1 MQEDGEAVEMH
12 AHGRWGGCAL
22 SADRISGSKS
32 QASRDQTLLFYRDGQ
47 QAVAMREL
55 FGQQTANTSGLLADK
70 WIEGLFTSEIH
81 IAETETVRAL
91 YMAVD
96 PGGGGPGELGVVGI
110 VETVSAQYGARLA
123 VCVFT
128 IGGV

>member
-1 MQEDGEAVEMH
+1 
-12 AHGRWGGCAL
+12 
-22 SADRISGSKS
+22 
-32 QASRDQTLLFYRDGQ
+32 
-47 QAVAMREL
+47 MREL
-55 FGQQTANTSGLLADK
+55 FGQQTANTSGLLAEK

-123 VCVFT
+123 VCFFFY
-128 IGGV
+128 